1 MTRCMYSGCG
11 APRADDSTYGL
22 CARHETNA
30 KKVLSRQADWRERE
44 ARAVQRYRTGDCVDC
59 GARARL
65 VGRGL
70 CNPCYKRHHQRGT
83 LTQFDRTK
91 WTT

>member
-1 MTRCMYSGCG
+1 MTRCMYSRCG
-11 APRADDSTYGL
+11 APQAENTVYGL
-22 CARHETNA
+22 CTRHEKNA
-30 KKVLSRQADWRERE
+30 RRVLGAQVDARKRES
-44 ARAVQRYRTGDCVDC
+44 RAVQRYRTGDCADC

-70 CNPCYKRHHQRGT
+70 CNPCYKRHHRQGN
-83 LTQFDRTK
+83 LTQFKRAK

>member
-11 APRADDSTYGL
+11 APRAENTVYGL
-22 CARHETNA
+22 CVRHEANA
-30 KKVLSRQADWRERE
+30 KKVLSRQADLRKRE
-44 ARAVQRYRTGDCVDC
+44 ARSVQRYRTGDCADC

-70 CNPCYKRHHQRGT
+70 CRACYKRHHKQEN
-83 LTQFDRTK
+83 LTQFKRAK